1 MHGCFAADAAGLN
14 PFPFHVVSV
23 ALHALVSMM
32 VLGLAQHLF
41 AQLELVT
48 ATTAAPE
55 PTAATAGRG
64 RQPSSKPSSAASASA
79 RKVPGSWLHFADWSA
94 LWLQPCS
101 RQRQWQAVLAALLF
115 ALHPVHTEVSRS
127 LASTIMF
134 KTFLGQAAAD
144 WAPCQISS
152 PVM

>member
-1 MHGCFAADAAGLN
+1 
-14 PFPFHVVSV
+14 VSV

-55 PTAATAGRG
+55 PTAATSGRG
-64 RQPSSKPSSAASASA
+64 PQPSSKPSSAASASA
-79 RKVPGSWLHFADWSA
+79 RKVPHGSWLHFADWSA

-101 RQRQWQAVLAALLF
+101 QQRQWQAVLAALLF

-127 LASTIMF
+127 LANTIMSIM
-134 KTFLGQAAAD
+134 TFLGQAAVD
-144 WAPCQISS
+144 CAPCQISY
-152 PVM
+152 PTMRG